1 MRVVRKRRRYNPK
14 LSSST
19 IGMINRREVKIARLM
34 LQPQTYLRDIL
45 IGRVNKEIALL
56 IETDEK
62 IYNARMER
70 AREESIAKMM
80 ARPRMVDLRTREG
93 RALKARR
100 KREAEAYN
108 VGLAQQSKATASLEG
123 VNSAHGREDGARA
136 DGSGNSGDR
145 AGHRGTEADGR
156 ADRSRVHAETASPSS
171 GETDLDAIRAAIR
184 ADAELAGVPLAEH
197 ADSALD

>member
-1 MRVVRKRRRYNPK
+1 MIVVRKRRRYNPK

-45 IGRVNKEIALL
+45 IDRVNQEIALL

-70 AREESIAKMM
+70 ARELSIAKMM

-100 KREAEAYN
+100 KLEAEAYN
-108 VGLAQQSKATASLEG
+108 DGLAKQSKAPAALEG
-123 VNSAHGREDGARA
+123 INSACGGEDGARA
-136 DGSGNSGDR
+136 DGSGHSGDR
-145 AGHRGTEADGR
+145 AGNIGTEANGR
-156 ADRSRVHAETASPSS
+156 ADRQELHAETAAPSS

-184 ADAELAGVPLAEH
+184 ADA
-197 ADSALD
+197 ADLALDSVAAVD